1 MTGKPGINLETAIDK
16 SSFSQMFFKKD
27 VLKNVTVFTENTCAG
42 SLKKRLPQ
50 RCFSVNIAKLL
61 RMLFYRT
68 PLMVTVFQY
77 LAFYK
82 SPNFRNCFIASVGY
96 IRNNPAKVLLEKG
109 VLKICSKF
117 TAEHHVEVRFQ

>member
-16 SSFSQMFFKKD
+16 SSFSQMFLRMLQYLQETP
-27 VLKNVTVFTENTCAG
+27 VLE

>member
-1 MTGKPGINLETAIDK
+1 MFLKMLQYLQETTVLE
-16 SSFSQMFFKKD
+16 
-27 VLKNVTVFTENTCAG
+27 
-42 SLKKRLPQ
+42 SLKKTLPHK
-50 RCFSVNIAKLL
+50 CFSMNIAKLL

-68 PLMVTVFQY
+68 PLTVTVFQY
-77 LAFYK
+77 SVFYK

-96 IRNNPAKVLLEKG
+96 IRNNPANVLLEKG

>member
-1 MTGKPGINLETAIDK
+1 MQAGKLKLSETAAG
-16 SSFSQMFFKKD
+16 D
-27 VLKNVTVFTENTCAG
+27 VLQKKMFLKMLQYLQETPVLEPF
-42 SLKKRLPQ
+42 KKRLPH

-68 PLMVTVFQY
+68 LLTVTVFQY
-77 LAFYK
+77 SAFYK

-117 TAEHHVEVRFQ
+117 TTEHQC